1 MEVVYKNIDWVE
13 PYKDN
18 PRKISQKAID
28 GVAESLKQFGWE
40 QPIVTD
46 KKGVIIVGHTRYY
59 AARKLAYS
67 EVPVAIADL
76 PEKEANEY
84 RIVDNSSSEKSE
96 WDIDKLFDE
105 LSEIEKGTYTGFN
118 FDEIEESVGKMLDEV
133 DRKVDDKKEKK
144 KQDETNDSYKLV
156 SYDAESI
163 NKAHEYLSEVIG
175 KYAEITEHK

>member
-1 MEVVYKNIDWVE
+1 MEVVYKSIDWVE
-13 PYKDN
+13 PYKNN

-67 EVPVAIADL
+67 KVPVVIADL

-105 LSEIEKGTYTGFN
+105 LNEIGKGTYTGFN

-133 DRKVDDKKEKK
+133 DKKIDDKKEKK
-144 KQDETNDSYKLV
+144 SKTKPTKHTS
-156 SYDAESI
+156 
-163 NKAHEYLSEVIG
+163 
-175 KYAEITEHK
+175 